1 MFLPT
6 SVNDPV
12 FFLHHANID
21 RLWAEWQDAHGIDSY
36 EPHSCGESLLEPLL
50 EPGCAANTRN
60 DRMYPP
66 FDATPA
72 DVADLSA
79 LGYRYDTS
87 PVASRSTSRA
97 GRAARPVTL
106 AAFRCAVGR

>member
-1 MFLPT
+1 
-6 SVNDPV
+6 VNDPV

-21 RLWAEWQDAHGIDSY
+21 RLWVEWQDAHGIDSY
-36 EPHSCGESLLEPLL
+36 EPHSCGEPLL
-50 EPGCAANTRN
+50 EPGCAANARN

-72 DVADLSA
+72 DVADIYA

-87 PVASRSTSRA
+87 PVPVRSTRRA
-97 GRAARPVTL
+97 GRGAQLVTL